1 MIALVLLL
9 NYSYTLQVLE
19 ETLRTAAVG
28 TWAARV
34 YEYDLQVGEYT
45 ILAEVRS
52 HGWLRDTCGQRKS
65 LASLSYIIF

>member
-34 YEYDLQVGEYT
+34 YEYNLQVGEYT

-52 HGWLRDTCGQRKS
+52 HG
-65 LASLSYIIF
+65 